1 MSTEEIITPELE
13 ILQFFNEVTGRRA
26 RPIKSNIT
34 AIKARLKDGFT
45 IEEIKKAIIVKTIQW
60 KNDPQWSKH
69 LCIETIFRPKKLE
82 KYVNEALA
90 AEQNPEQYRKY
101 YEQFNKAQRSA
112 ADDLS
117 DIAAMYG
124 D

>member
-1 MSTEEIITPELE
+1 MNEEILTPELE

-60 KNDPQWSKH
+60 KNDPEWSKH

-101 YEQFNKAQRSA
+101 YEQFNKNTKPV
-112 ADDLS
+112 DDLS
-117 DIAAMYG
+117 DIAEMFG
-124 D
+124 